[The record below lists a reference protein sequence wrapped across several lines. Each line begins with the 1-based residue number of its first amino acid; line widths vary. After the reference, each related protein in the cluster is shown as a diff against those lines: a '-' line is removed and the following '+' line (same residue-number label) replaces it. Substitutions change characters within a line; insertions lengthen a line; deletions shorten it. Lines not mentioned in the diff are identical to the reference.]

1 MQNDQAGGFGNQ
13 ALVPNKK
20 MASAPTSIAPVA
32 VDTQDDAYFDNGS
45 DIRSN
50 GRWLADATATFKR
63 VRHIPVG
70 HKIVVGAVVAL
81 SIAIVS
87 IAGIEAMKGSSSAA
101 TATNVAER
109 SAHTP
114 SVTRAGHDATPRART
129 PVKRRVGVPVTTR
142 RR

>member
-1 MQNDQAGGFGNQ
+1 MQNDHAGGFGNQ
-13 ALVPNKK
+13 ALVSNKK
-20 MASAPTSIAPVA
+20 MAAPSSIAPVA
-32 VDTQDDAYFDNGS
+32 VDTQDDAYFDSGS

-101 TATNVAER
+101 TTNVAER
-109 SAHTP
+109 SAHTA
-114 SVTRAGHDATPRART
+114 SVTRAGHDTTPRART
-129 PVKRRVGVPVTTR
+129 PVKRRVNVPVTTR